1 MPIVTLLT
9 DFGDTD
15 EYVGVMKGVILSIA
29 PEATIVDLTHK
40 IDPQDVLRAAWLLKS
55 AYPYFPKGTVHTA
68 VVDPG
73 VGSGRKIAAVKM
85 DGHIFL
91 APDNGLLSPIWRNK
105 KIEECAYVVESRN
118 FLPEVSH
125 TFHGRDIFAPVAARL
140 CRGLS
145 LSRLG
150 PPADPAALQS
160 LNVGY
165 PAVSPDNKISG
176 AIVSVDRFGNLV
188 TNIDTK
194 TFASLRRGHPERTPV
209 AKVGNG
215 SVKGI
220 RNSYCE
226 VLDQEALMIVGSR
239 GFLEIAVNRGS
250 ARNLFGARAGDPVT
264 VELSD

>member
-1 MPIVTLLT
+1 MSIITLLT

-40 IDPQDVLRAAWLLKS
+40 IDPQDVLHAAWLLKS
-55 AYPYFPKGTVHTA
+55 ASPYFPKGTVHTA
-68 VVDPG
+68 IVDPG
-73 VGSGRKIAAVKM
+73 VGSNRKIVAMKM
-85 DGHIFL
+85 DNQVFL
-91 APDNGLLSPIWRNK
+91 APDNGLLSPIWLNK
-105 KIEECAYVVESRN
+105 KIDECVYVEESRY
-118 FLPEVSH
+118 FLPEVCN

-150 PPADPAALQS
+150 PAANPAALRS
-160 LNVGY
+160 LHVVH
-165 PAVSPDNKISG
+165 PSVSPDNKITG
-176 AIVSVDRFGNLV
+176 AIVSIDRFGNLV
-188 TNIDTK
+188 TNIDMK
-194 TFASLRRGHPERTPV
+194 TLAVLSRSHPEQSPV
-209 AKVGNG
+209 ANVGNG

-226 VLDQEALMIVGSR
+226 VPDQEALMIVGSR

-250 ARNLFGARAGDPVT
+250 ARHFFGARAGDPVT